1 MGTWRVALSEP
12 AELDLERVT
21 AFLARK
27 SVEAAERIGLEMVAV
42 IFSLDELPSRGAP
55 VRRRPGLRKVVHRHY
70 VVIYRLHET
79 AHLVEIVRVWDGR
92 LDPAGLEL
100 P

>member
-1 MGTWRVALSEP
+1 MGTWRVTLSEQ

-27 SVEAAERIGLEMVAV
+27 SVEAAERIGLEIVAV
-42 IFSLDELPSRGAP
+42 IFSLDTLPARGAP
-55 VRRRPGLRKVVHRHY
+55 VRHRPGLRKVVHRHY
-70 VVIYRLHET
+70 VVIYRLHE
-79 AHLVEIVRVWDGR
+79 AARLVEIARVWDGR

>member
-1 MGTWRVALSEP
+1 MGTWRIAPSDR

-27 SVEAAERIGLEMVAV
+27 SVTAAERIGLEIVTV
-42 IFSLDELPSRGAP
+42 IFSLDEYPARGAP
-55 VRRRPGLRKVVHRHY
+55 MKSRPGLRKLVHRHY
-70 VVIYRLHET
+70 VVIYGLHEE
-79 AHLVEIVRVWDGR
+79 ARLVEIVCVWDGR
-92 LDPAGLEL
+92 LDPAGLKL

>member
-1 MGTWRVALSEP
+1 MGAWRVALSDQ
-12 AELDLERVT
+12 AERDLERVT

-27 SVEAAERIGLEMVAV
+27 SVSPGERIGLEIVGV
-42 IFSLDELPSRGAP
+42 IFSLDELPARGAP
-55 VRRRPGLRKVVHRHY
+55 VRGRPGLRKAVHRHY
-70 VVIYRLHET
+70 LVFYRLHE
-79 AHLVEIVRVWDGR
+79 AARLVEIVRVWDGR

>member
-1 MGTWRVALSEP
+1 MGSWRVALSEP
-12 AELDLERVT
+12 AESDLECVT

-27 SVEAAERIGLEMVAV
+27 NIAAAERVGLEIVEV
-42 IFSLDELPSRGAP
+42 IFSLDMLPARGAP
-55 VRRRPGLRKVVHRHY
+55 VRNRPGLRKVVHRHY
-70 VVIYRLHET
+70 IIFYRLNE
-79 AHLVEIVRVWDGR
+79 AAQLVEIVRVWDGR